1 MKRWIGLLLLL
12 PLLWL
17 APVLGGLGQ
26 IHSAPG
32 AEYSDL
38 AVAHLPNAEFLRQ
51 SLSRYG
57 EIPMWNPYTL
67 GGTPFAADPLSG
79 IYYPPLWLALA
90 LPPAL
95 AFNIL
100 FLLHLAFAG
109 TGAFLL
115 ARGERVSNLGAVLA
129 GIAFGGLPKF
139 VAHIAAG
146 HLTLVL
152 AVSWTPWLLLA
163 ARKAAREGSIRA
175 WALAGVMAGFV
186 FLVDPRW
193 AIPSALA
200 AVGYALVSAAGSSQP
215 EKFLIRFISW
225 VGNLAVFASFAVAI
239 AAVLALPMAQFVTLS
254 TRATLTGA
262 EATVHSLPF
271 LSLLGL
277 LLGGIGGSV
286 EWVVYP
292 GAVVMLLAL
301 ASIARPRL
309 HIPSDTGKE
318 GQAAK
323 PGGEGIF
330 WLIVFVIAL
339 LLSLGSNIPGLS
351 SLLGAIPSAG
361 LLRVPPR
368 WLFLAGLALAMLAAR
383 GLTSL
388 ESTTDERG
396 ILKKSGFAF
405 AAGGFILAAAS
416 VAMALPAAL
425 WQDGL
430 IWGAAGAVLFAGFFS
445 KRWAPRA
452 SVALVCLAVID
463 LAITDFHFLDPHP
476 SDLSSP
482 SVQAAAS
489 FLEQNAAGYRVYSPS
504 ESIPAWISVPGGLRM
519 LDGVNPLIL
528 ASTEKVVSEAARV
541 PSGGYSV
548 TLPAFATGRPEVD
561 NRNSIPDFP
570 GLGLLNVRYL
580 VSAFEIPSAMPDL
593 RQRAGGIYV
602 YENPT
607 ALPRAWMAESL
618 SAWDR
623 PLVAREA
630 RVDSE
635 SPNRMRL
642 TAEGPGWLLLSE
654 AAYPAWRAT
663 VDGQPAEIRTAG
675 GWWRAVEIGPG
686 EHTVQMSYD
695 TSESWIGLA
704 VTALALLACL
714 GAWRWA
720 R

>member
-1 MKRWIGLLLLL
+1 MRLPLKHWIWIFLVL

-17 APVLGGLGQ
+17 APLLGGIGQ
-26 IHSAPG
+26 IHSTPG
-32 AEYSDL
+32 SEYSDL
-38 AVAHLPNAEFLRQ
+38 AVAHLPNAEFLRR
-51 SLSRYG
+51 SLARYG
-57 EIPMWNPYTL
+57 EIPMWNSQAL
-67 GGTPFAADPLSG
+67 GGAPFAADPLSG
-79 IYYPPLWLALA
+79 IYYPPLWLALV

-100 FLLHLAFAG
+100 FWLHLAFAG

-115 ARGERVSNLGAVLA
+115 ARGERASTLGALLA
-129 GIAFGGLPKF
+129 GIAFGGLPKL

-200 AVGYALVSAAGSSQP
+200 AVGYALVSAVGRSQP

-225 VGNLAVFASFAVAI
+225 VGNLAVFAAFAVAI
-239 AAVLALPMAQFVTLS
+239 TAVLALPMAEFVALS

-262 EATVHSLPF
+262 EATTNSLPF

-292 GAVVMLLAL
+292 GAVVLAL
-301 ASIARPRL
+301 AFFSFYPKLISGNVARDEDRA
-309 HIPSDTGKE
+309 G
-318 GQAAK
+318 A
-323 PGGEGIF
+323 GIF
-330 WLIVFVIAL
+330 WMIVFFIAL
-339 LLSLGSNIPGLS
+339 FFSLGSNIPGLS
-351 SLLGAIPSAG
+351 GLLGAIPGAG

-368 WLFLAGLALAMLAAR
+368 WMFLAGLALAMLAAR

-388 ESTTDERG
+388 ESTTNERG
-396 ILKKSGFAF
+396 RLKKGGFAL
-405 AAGGFILAAAS
+405 AAGGFILATAS
-416 VAMALPAAL
+416 IAMGLPAAL

-430 IWGAAGAVLFAGFFS
+430 IWGGLGSILFVGFLP
-445 KRWAPRA
+445 KRWNPRV
-452 SVALVCLAVID
+452 SIALVCLAVID
-463 LAITDFHFLDPHP
+463 LAIADSRMIDPHATKM
-476 SDLSSP
+476 DKNFAWE
-482 SVQAAAS
+482 VA
-489 FLEQNAAGYRVYSPS
+489 FIMERVDWDFRVYSPS
-504 ESIPAWISVPGGLRM
+504 DSISQPAASQEGLRT
-519 LDGVNPLIL
+519 LDGINPLIL
-528 ASTEKVVSEAARV
+528 RSTAEIVSKAVGV
-541 PSGGYSV
+541 PMTGYSV
-548 TLPAFATGRPEVD
+548 TLPAFATGQPGTD
-561 NRNSIPDFP
+561 NRNAILDWRR
-570 GLGLLNVRYL
+570 LGLLNVGI
-580 VSAFEIPSAMPDL
+580 VASAFEIQSSQPVFPYRYGNVFL
-593 RQRAGGIYV
+593 YI
-602 YENPT
+602 NPFPM
-607 ALPRAWMAESL
+607 PRAWIASGIES
-618 SAWDR
+618 WDVPIASQDVR
-623 PLVAREA
+623 IEF
-630 RVDSE
+630 E

-642 TAEGPGWLLLSE
+642 TVEGPGLLVLSE

-663 VDGQPAEIRTAG
+663 VDGQPAAIRTAG
-675 GWWRAVEIGPG
+675 GWWCAVEIGPG

-695 TSESWIGLA
+695 SMESWIGLT